1 MTATEQKNQMID
13 LLKPLEEQFHSGELN
28 YEDFENFFFELKNT
42 RKKLQNLLEYASD
55 IKKDEKKFK
64 DLHRRLAG
72 ANATDLIENL
82 KRKGYAYKKELGEAF
97 ENMGYR
103 LLEQTRAGKRDDV
116 YYGLLRIFVSY
127 KKKFPDELVEAFK
140 PIYSEEMFKVF
151 IFSFLSGIIGKEQQ
165 TENKN

>member
-1 MTATEQKNQMID
+1 MDIPIEKLKEQLSTND
-13 LLKPLEEQFHSGELN
+13 LK
-28 YEDFENFFFELKNT
+28 YEDWNSCFYKLKNT
-42 RKKLQNLLEYASD
+42 QKELQNLLEYASD

-64 DLHRRLAG
+64 DLQRRLAG
-72 ANATDLIENL
+72 ENATELIESL
-82 KRKGYAYKKELGEAF
+82 KRKGYVLKKELGDAF

-116 YYGLLRIFVSY
+116 YYGILRIFVSN
-127 KKKFPDELVEAFK
+127 KRKFPDELVEVFK

>member
-1 MTATEQKNQMID
+1 MEIPIEK
-13 LLKPLEEQFHSGELN
+13 LKQQLENEKPN
-28 YEDFENFFFELKNT
+28 YEDFESCFYQLKNT
-42 RKKLQNLLEYASD
+42 QKELLNLIEYASD
-55 IKKDEKKFK
+55 FQRPGDKTDEEKKFK

-72 ANATDLIENL
+72 ANSTEVIENL
-82 KRKGYAYKKELGEAF
+82 KRKGYAYKKELGSSF

-116 YYGLLRIFVSY
+116 YYGILRIFVAN
-127 KKKFPDELVEAFK
+127 KMKFPDELVEAFK

-165 TENKN
+165 NENNK